1 MENEP
6 VKLIGRQN
14 MMRKQQTEGQ
24 KQADQQ
30 VVADPFAQIILNML
44 QDAQT
49 SQDGVE
55 IQQPDTTTMEMAAAM
70 AAQGQVPAYQD
81 FAVAE
86 QNQAQDGA
94 VQQATVP
101 TEMVTQMQQFT
112 QMQPQAAELPQQEAV
127 QMNQVVLA
135 DNKLQ
140 TQPKTANTGTVMQ
153 PVEEESVQTIGS
165 DVPLQQATITATP
178 RSRSLSE
185 QFHMERSYRET
196 VEQVRKQQV
205 GGSSGDDATTVDV
218 DALQAQADTHRAGL
232 QQQISLSQTGQG
244 TQSLDK
250 TMAKQI
256 TEQLYSGLAS
266 GKSEFTIRLKP
277 ETLGEVTVKLTEKDG
292 QMTLSL
298 SAVNEKTVK
307 LLNNQLDALREAV
320 RPMQVEV
327 KQAVVQTQTTDGNHM
342 GQQMNMSNG
351 GFYQQSHQASQSFY
365 GNPQQGVT
373 LGADVDETPAATE
386 QQAVLAAKQIG
397 ENMLDLYV

>member
-14 MMRKQQTEGQ
+14 MMRKQQTQNQ
-24 KQADQQ
+24 KQTDQQ

-140 TQPKTANTGTVMQ
+140 IQPKTANIGTVMQ
-153 PVEEESVQTIGS
+153 PVEQESVQTIGS

-365 GNPQQGVT
+365 GNPQQEGT
-373 LGADVDETPAATE
+373 LRADVDEVPVATE